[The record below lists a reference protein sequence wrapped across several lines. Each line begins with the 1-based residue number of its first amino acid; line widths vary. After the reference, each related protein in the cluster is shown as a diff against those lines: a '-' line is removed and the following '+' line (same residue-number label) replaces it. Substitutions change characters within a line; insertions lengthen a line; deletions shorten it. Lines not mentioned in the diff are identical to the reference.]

1 MLWHMLTIF
10 NFLRNC
16 PVVFQSNCVIL
27 HFIFPIV
34 INKYS
39 NFPTFLAK
47 LIIVLILIIA
57 IPVVT
62 QQYLTEVLIYIS
74 LTTIFMLRT
83 FHVFPSHFCILFGET
98 SIQILY
104 PFKKWVI
111 GSSCVEQWVKALVL
125 QWWHRSQ
132 LQSRFS
138 FWSRNFHILW
148 VQPKEKRK
156 KIGLFIFYC

>member
-83 FHVFPSHFCILFGET
+83 FHVFPSHFCILFGEIIKDIFQ
-98 SIQILY
+98 SAHLFFVVELQEFFIYSGYEPLIRYMICQYFLLLHRL
-104 PFKKWVI
+104 PFHSLIVM
-111 GSSCVEQWVKALVL
+111 
-125 QWWHRSQ
+125 H
-132 LQSRFS
+132 
-138 FWSRNFHILW
+138 RNF
-148 VQPKEKRK
+148 K
-156 KIGLFIFYC
+156 F